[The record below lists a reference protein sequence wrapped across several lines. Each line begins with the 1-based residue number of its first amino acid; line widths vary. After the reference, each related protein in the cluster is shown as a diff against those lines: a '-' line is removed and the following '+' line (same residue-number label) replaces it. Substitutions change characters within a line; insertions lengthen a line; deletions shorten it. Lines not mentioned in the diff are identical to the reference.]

1 MVHCGW
7 MKKTLSLDLRERIVA
22 AYDAKEGTREEVAR
36 RFKVSLG
43 MVKKLLGQRAR
54 TGDLRAR
61 HRFSGRK
68 AHLMPEHGQRLRQLI
83 AQEPDL
89 TLAEM
94 KERLELHCTVAAV
107 HWMVSRLG
115 LTYKKRRSMRPSKTG
130 RRSPGRGTDGA
141 AAKADSIRPGWSSST
156 SRRRRPI

>member
-1 MVHCGW
+1 
-7 MKKTLSLDLRERIVA
+7 MKKTLSVDLRERIVA
-22 AYDAKEGTREEVAR
+22 AYDAKEGTREEVAK

-54 TGDLRAR
+54 TGDLRPQ

-68 AHLMPEHGQRLRQLI
+68 ARLLPDHGAKLKQLI
-83 AQEPDL
+83 AREPDL

-94 KERLELHCTVAAV
+94 KERLELDCTVGAI
-107 HWMVSRLG
+107 HWVVNRLG

-130 RRSPGRGTDGA
+130 RTWRGPDAGGKGAKVRSTRHD
-141 AAKADSIRPGWSSST
+141 SSSPT
-156 SRRRRPI
+156 SRPLKPI

>member
-1 MVHCGW
+1 
-7 MKKTLSLDLRERIVA
+7 MKKTLSVDLRERIVA
-22 AYDAKEGTREEVAR
+22 AYDAKEGTREEVAK

-68 AHLMPEHGQRLRQLI
+68 ARLMPERGQELKALI
-83 AQEPDL
+83 AKEPDL
-89 TLAEM
+89 TLEEI
-94 KERLELHCTVAAV
+94 KQRLELNCTIGAI
-107 HWMVSRLG
+107 HWVLARLG

-130 RRSPGRGTDGA
+130 PTSP
-141 AAKADSIRPGWSSST
+141 RPGAVGNAGKVRSTRSGLSSST
-156 SRRRRPI
+156 SRRRRPT